1 MRVRHKCGGGSCYS
15 SSCERA
21 GRTMADLVGVA
32 GEEGKSMAGPVG
44 AARLTFVLLVISAQ
58 DTASAQDKEA
68 WLQG

>member
-1 MRVRHKCGGGSCYS
+1 VVGGVA

-44 AARLTFVLLVISAQ
+44 AAWLTFVLLVISAQ
-58 DTASAQDKEA
+58 DKEA